1 MIVKDFYIE
10 GMDLRYFVG
19 INQIKLDINQFLKVN
34 SITNEQEALNRVFDI
49 IEELQ
54 NNNKESTIQFLK
66 NKYVLNQDHLFMACY
81 YMQKAFLLKTNI
93 SNKKNIEL
101 LLYLSTSRQISKGI
115 ETFGIE
121 YNDLKQGNTIIC
133 IISPKN
139 NIDEIN
145 NEILQILHA
154 KEINLTIDNLTV
166 KKIKSIIDNY
176 EISDLQIKSVLNS
189 YGNKNY
195 DISDYIN
202 NLEPFSLAIFD
213 LLCEKMALLNIE
225 KTKIN

>member
-19 INQIKLDINQFLKVN
+19 VNQIKLDINQFLKVN

-54 NNNKESTIQFLK
+54 NKNKESTIQFLK
-66 NKYVLNQDHLFMACY
+66 DKYVLNQDHLFMACY
-81 YMQKAFLLKTNI
+81 YMQKAFLHKTNI

-101 LLYLSTSRQISKGI
+101 LLYLSASRQISKGI
-115 ETFGIE
+115 ETFGVE
-121 YNDLKQGNTIIC
+121 YYDLEKGNIIIC
-133 IISPKN
+133 IISPKD
-139 NIDEIN
+139 NINKIN
-145 NEILQILHA
+145 EEILQILHA
-154 KEINLTIDNLTV
+154 NEIDFTIDNLTV
-166 KKIKSIIDNY
+166 KKVNTIIDNY
-176 EISDLQIKSVLNS
+176 DISGWQIKSVLNS

-195 DISDYIN
+195 NITDYIN
-202 NLEPFSLAIFD
+202 NLEPFSLAVFD

-225 KTKIN
+225 KTKAN